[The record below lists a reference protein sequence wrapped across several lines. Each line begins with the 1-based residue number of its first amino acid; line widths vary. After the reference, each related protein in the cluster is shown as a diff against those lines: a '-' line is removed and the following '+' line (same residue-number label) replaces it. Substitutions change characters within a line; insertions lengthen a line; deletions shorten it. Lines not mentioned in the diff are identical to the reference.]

1 MTGWIVVLLIA
12 MALSPLVWLR
22 PSRRQSGQMAQRLA
36 ARRLGLAMQ
45 LSQQEWPHWLP
56 HQPPGTCAQYHR
68 GRRAGRS
75 DSWSYWQVAPGQ
87 WCNQWRE
94 PCADAAMLERLQAL
108 PADVYKVEA
117 TPQMISL
124 FWGERGG
131 EEELRAVAALLA
143 QLA

>member
-1 MTGWIVVLLIA
+1 
-12 MALSPLVWLR
+12 
-22 PSRRQSGQMAQRLA
+22 
-36 ARRLGLAMQ
+36 
-45 LSQQEWPHWLP
+45 
-56 HQPPGTCAQYHR
+56 
-68 GRRAGRS
+68 
-75 DSWSYWQVAPGQ
+75 
-87 WCNQWRE
+87 
-94 PCADAAMLERLQAL
+94 MLERLQAL

>member
-1 MTGWIVVLLIA
+1 VA
-12 MALSPLVWLR
+12 ALA
-22 PSRRQSGQMAQRLA
+22 GETA
-36 ARRLGLAMQ
+36 A
-45 LSQQEWPHWLP
+45 
-56 HQPPGTCAQYHR
+56 GTLCPYHR

>member
-1 MTGWIVVLLIA
+1 
-12 MALSPLVWLR
+12 
-22 PSRRQSGQMAQRLA
+22 
-36 ARRLGLAMQ
+36 MQ
-45 LSQQEWPHWLP
+45 LGQQQWPHWLEK
-56 HQPPGTCAQYHR
+56 QPPERCAQYHR